1 MHPAEGD
8 RYRGGG
14 KANAVEVLE
23 DLDRQLT
30 PDVQP
35 VAEIRRAGGAALAI
49 QLADQVGKGDDPMVT
64 VITVFDDSGDQP
76 LLRRML

>member
-1 MHPAEGD
+1 MQKVIVTAAA
-8 RYRGGG
+8 G

-35 VAEIRRAGGAALAI
+35 VAEICRAGGAALAI

-64 VITVFDDSGDQP
+64 VITG
-76 LLRRML
+76 L